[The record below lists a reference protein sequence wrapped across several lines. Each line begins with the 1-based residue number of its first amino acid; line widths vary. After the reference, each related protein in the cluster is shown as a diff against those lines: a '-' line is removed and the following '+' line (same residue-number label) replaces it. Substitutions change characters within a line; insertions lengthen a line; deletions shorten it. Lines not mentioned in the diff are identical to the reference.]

1 MMMPGLVLGDRYKVQ
16 RQLGKKSSRQ
26 TLLAQDLTT
35 DDLVIIK
42 LLIVDDG
49 LQPND
54 LKLFKREAEA
64 LKLLCHPS
72 TPRYLDYFET
82 ELPSIGRAMALIQ
95 TYLNGSSLA
104 EYVEQGR
111 LLMESDARHVARE
124 TLAILTYLHHL
135 EPPIIHRDIRPNNIL
150 LSAEPKTDQSQVFLV
165 DFGSVKSLS
174 SGDTALTQVG
184 MDGFMPPE
192 QASGLALAV
201 SDLYSL
207 GATLISAMTGVH
219 PSTLQHGSLRIDF
232 ESAISLSSD
241 WSDWLKKL
249 IALSLDQRWKS
260 AKEALDALDQ
270 LGDE

>member
-1 MMMPGLVLGDRYKVQ
+1 MTPGQILCDRYKVQ
-16 RQLGKKSSRQ
+16 RQLGEKNGRR

-35 DDLVIIK
+35 DDFVIIK

-72 TPRYLDYFET
+72 TPQYLDYFET
-82 ELPSIGRAMALIQ
+82 DLPLVGRAMALIQ

-104 EYVEQGR
+104 DCVEQGR
-111 LLMESDARHVARE
+111 LLLESEAKHVARE
-124 TLAILTYLHHL
+124 TLETLTYLHQL
-135 EPPIIHRDIRPNNIL
+135 EPPIVHRDIRPNNIL
-150 LSAEPKTDQSQVFLV
+150 LSVGFEIGKPQVFLV

-184 MDGFMPPE
+184 LNGYMSPE
-192 QASGLALAV
+192 QATGLALAV

-207 GATLISAMTGVH
+207 GATLINAMTGVH

-232 ESAISLSSD
+232 ESALSLSPD
-241 WSDWLKKL
+241 WSDWLKRL
-249 IALSLDQRWKS
+249 TALSLDQRWKS
-260 AKEALDALDQ
+260 AQEALDALAEM
-270 LGDE
+270 GDE